1 MKQVSPHKRK
11 VILFSYTAFVFASL
25 FAFFLFNQSNNNNA
39 NALGTEKDQLVKELS
54 SIQKSYEALRNQ
66 DQVKVNQQL
75 KAETDSINKT
85 YKDSIAV
92 YEQIQDLKVA
102 KEDVSDYEVQYATIV
117 KLLADRKYEEAD
129 KALLGLTTT
138 MTKKYATPSTT
149 PSKATTQASSA
160 PAAAVSNTLPGNG
173 YSMQTVQSEVG
184 QFTMHVISADLNSTK
199 VIVDTAN
206 DSDCKDNCPVMAL
219 GDFVSRS
226 GAYAGINGSYFCPAS
241 YPTCAGKTNS
251 FDTLVMNKDKKY
263 LNSDNNIYSTVPL
276 VVFGSGYVRFV
287 GQSSGWGRDT
297 SVDGVIANQPMLV
310 SGGNV
315 VFGGDGDPKKGSK
328 GPRSF
333 IASKGNT
340 VYIGVVNN
348 ATVAEAAHVLK
359 GLGVENA
366 LNLDSGGSTALWSGG
381 YKIGPGRAIPNA
393 ILFVRK

>member
-1 MKQVSPHKRK
+1 MKRVSPHKRK
-11 VILFSYTAFVFASL
+11 VILFSYTAFVFATL

-92 YEQIQDLKVA
+92 YEQIQDLKLA
-102 KEDVSDYEVQYATIV
+102 KEDVSEYEVQYAAIV

-129 KALLGLTTT
+129 KALLTITSA
-138 MTKKYATPSTT
+138 MTKKFVSPTT
-149 PSKATTQASSA
+149 SPIKATASTS
-160 PAAAVSNTLPGNG
+160 PGEINNILPGNG
-173 YSMQTVQSEVG
+173 YSMQTVQSAVG
-184 QFTMHVISADLNSTK
+184 TFTLHVISADLNSTK

-251 FDTLVMNKDKKY
+251 FDTLAMNKDKKY

-297 SVDGVIANQPMLV
+297 GVDGVLANQPMLV

-333 IASKGNT
+333 VASKGNT